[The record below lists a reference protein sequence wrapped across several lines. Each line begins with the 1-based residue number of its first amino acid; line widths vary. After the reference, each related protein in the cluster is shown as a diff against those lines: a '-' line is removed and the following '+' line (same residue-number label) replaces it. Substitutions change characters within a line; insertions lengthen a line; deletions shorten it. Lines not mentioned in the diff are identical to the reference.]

1 MSQFVTKFIFIAFL
15 LISSNG
21 FAQKA
26 KKPVPKKNVVI
37 GSYENA
43 TAVLVPLNKGSQL
56 VLFVKNETSTDTL
69 VLKKSENTNFSPANF
84 NCKQVSVSGVTLFHV
99 SWEELILVDTKLKK
113 ESTLFTENQ
122 LWNVISKKQVF
133 SNVHKKY
140 HLKETQFLD
149 KNKTASHDV
158 EKKSTE
164 GQEFFLLPNGNV
176 SLYSN
181 SSQLLY
187 EYISASDSFEIKKTP
202 EPAVSKSQPKPK
214 PKRK

>member
-26 KKPVPKKNVVI
+26 KKTVPKKNVII

-84 NCKQVSVSGVTLFHV
+84 NCKKVSVSGVTLFHV

-133 SNVHKKY
+133 SNVHKK
-140 HLKETQFLD
+140 
-149 KNKTASHDV
+149 
-158 EKKSTE
+158 
-164 GQEFFLLPNGNV
+164 
-176 SLYSN
+176 
-181 SSQLLY
+181 
-187 EYISASDSFEIKKTP
+187 
-202 EPAVSKSQPKPK
+202 
-214 PKRK
+214 